1 MPITKHSLIESFKE
15 ISYNFG
21 MKVLEKS
28 IPEVELRSIFLK
40 PYIDREIKIFED
52 HTWKEIMKIHNED
65 DHTIIH
71 ID

>member
-1 MPITKHSLIESFKE
+1 
-15 ISYNFG
+15 